1 VTGEPGAGPEALD
14 DTDLCIGCA
23 RNLSGLRRWRRLD
36 AGNSYQVLARCVECE
51 RIGAPSLREPD
62 TLLD

>member
-1 VTGEPGAGPEALD
+1 MIDKPAAAPVALD

-23 RNLSGLRRWRRLD
+23 HNLSGLRRWRRLD
-36 AGNSYQVLARCVECE
+36 AGNPHQVLARCIECE
-51 RIGAPSLREPD
+51 RIGAPSLCEPD